1 VGILVGRY
9 SIHLARLMKKHT
21 QVYTQE
27 QDLITDIKIED
38 PNIWTLLNKDN
49 MTNALAFSL
58 VILVIS
64 LCYSAVRQPTT
75 SAVSD
80 NPVQLKV
87 GEYDINQKQP

>member
-1 VGILVGRY
+1 
-9 SIHLARLMKKHT
+9 MKKRT
-21 QVYTQE
+21 QVYNQK
-27 QDLITDIKIED
+27 QDLITDINVED
-38 PNIWTLLNKDN
+38 PNFWTLLNKDN

-80 NPVQLKV
+80 NPVQIKV
-87 GEYDINQKQP
+87 GAYDKP

>member
-1 VGILVGRY
+1 MGLLVDRH
-9 SIHLARLMKKHT
+9 SIYLAGLMKKHT
-21 QVYTQE
+21 QVYNAENLLTE
-27 QDLITDIKIED
+27 ETEIEI